1 MNEKIVS
8 DYRGQMNEKIV
19 SDYRGQ
25 AKYLTKQLIVNA
37 FGDSFKEFLN
47 AKYFN
52 SLYKNIYGILVKDF
66 RILEKYKV
74 VDEKILQD
82 LSKRDNTYFD
92 QIKNI
97 YFPEQMRGEEYDMI
111 VWYAIGKEIQ
121 NFNRYITTT
130 YLHTYKPKKFA
141 PLSK

>member
-1 MNEKIVS
+1 MKLNVN
-8 DYRGQMNEKIV
+8 DKIV

-52 SLYKNIYGILVKDF
+52 SLYKNIYRILVKDF

-82 LSKRDNTYFD
+82 LSERDDTYFD

-97 YFPEQMRGEEYDMI
+97 YF
-111 VWYAIGKEIQ
+111 Q
-121 NFNRYITTT
+121 N
-130 YLHTYKPKKFA
+130 K
-141 PLSK
+141 